1 MNPFDYVKAINTT
14 KKDIM
19 VDDITE
25 SEYQPFLINRSLS
38 YFPDTVL
45 YANEMNQQSHLPARL
60 QFDFFI
66 NIIKKRNRFSK
77 WFKPTEIQSIDIV
90 KEYYGY
96 SDEKA
101 KSVLSLLNNKQIEEL
116 SKTYN
121 RISTEDMLKICAK
134 LVEEGRVLE
143 AWQVLYLAKII

>member
-19 VDDITE
+19 VDDIAE
-25 SEYQPFLINRSLS
+25 DEYQPFIINRALS

-45 YANEMNQQSHLPARL
+45 YANEMNQHSHLPARL

-96 SDEKA
+96 SNEKA
-101 KSVLSLLNNKQIEEL
+101 KSVLSLLNNRQIEEL
-116 SKTYN
+116 SK
-121 RISTEDMLKICAK
+121 RIYKGGRAK
-134 LVEEGRVLE
+134 TN
-143 AWQVLYLAKII
+143 